1 MSRMYIAQGK
11 HSVIFCSESTQIGS
25 PMTTRSNS
33 DLPDAD
39 ALALRRRA
47 VAAQLHHL
55 RTHAH
60 PRLTQHAAAAYI
72 GLSASTGYRSI
83 GQWES
88 GEVTPSSTWQA
99 PLRRYLWCALG
110 LHAHPAAFDAL
121 WEEIAI
127 AWEWP
132 PLTELDRQELH
143 SLGCTDAG
151 AVAETASAAPEV
163 VIVAESVEAAPTA
176 HADVAVAPA
185 PRTRSRRLAVAGV
198 LAGGLAVL
206 ILAAAAFMPDFI
218 VANPIFGNARP
229 PKPLASN
236 LGFEA
241 AQGLAPWAVVGDP
254 ACAQR
259 LTDTAT
265 AYSGAHF
272 LRIDT
277 TDAPCTS
284 LRYDLANPPAL
295 GATARVAVWARAAGP
310 STESVALVLWSGD
323 NTGDEPQLSAK
334 QSARFTVDDAAWR
347 CLEVALPIDAPEVDL
362 LRAEVYFDDAAPAR
376 IDLDAASL
384 QFDGQSACQGQTP
397 RLVNP
402 GFETGLRHLG
412 WSFLQDGRCDWEVVT
427 DATGSRAGRRYLRI
441 DRNTLEC
448 ASLYQDLP
456 TTPAPG
462 VTYRARIWVRAAGD
476 APVQVTWALWA
487 LGAETTV
494 ARQKT
499 VATNAWRCIET
510 ALTAPLEEFDRLR
523 AELYFDTPAV
533 RYAVDDALIATGDR
547 PLCPPQ
553 SLLLNPDFEA
563 AQVAPWQE
571 LDRCLVAPDEGAAHS
586 GSGFVRAQKTAT
598 CGSLFQDVFD
608 AITPGDAAT
617 FSIWLRAAGTTPARG
632 QLALRAI
639 GADNELAEL
648 PFTLTDANW
657 TCLELSLEPQLTD
670 HVHWRPEVYFSSD
683 GALYDLDDAELVR
696 GTTGACPQTSYAVQR
711 LAWLPGTVAYPGSG
725 ISGVAELENLADAP
739 TVWPATLRY
748 WLAATRNGPPLF
760 AEASGAITIPP
771 LAAGASSGPLY
782 FDLALPP
789 ALEAGKSY
797 YLVLDTGATAT
808 TLQTGQRRRTLPI
821 TLEPCAADAFFC
833 DIPTGFWA
841 QTEAEAWYTAG
852 ITSGCR
858 SETQPYRDLPFCPQ
872 QTLSADTAAIFLL
885 RHLIDPAFRP
895 TQPYRGLYADVPE
908 SHRRSLWIEALHDEI
923 GFVARSNCPQVAGE
937 LRFCPQAPLLR
948 EDLLRILVAALEMAP
963 AKGSAS
969 HYVDLTDVPEL
980 EALATTAWQAGILP
994 DADPACSDLGVGPRF
1009 CPQEPARRI
1018 DGAVWMVRAFNRA
1031 PD

>member
-1 MSRMYIAQGK
+1 
-11 HSVIFCSESTQIGS
+11 
-25 PMTTRSNS
+25 MTTHAKSA
-33 DLPDAD
+33 LPDAND
-39 ALALRRRA
+39 LTLRRRA

-88 GEVTPSSTWQA
+88 GEVVPSSTWRA

-110 LHAHPAAFDAL
+110 LHARPAAFDAL

-132 PLTELDRQELH
+132 PLTELDWQELH
-143 SLGCTDAG
+143 SLGCTDA
-151 AVAETASAAPEV
+151 ATVVETVPAAPEA
-163 VIVAESVEAAPTA
+163 VIDAEGVEAAHTA
-176 HADVAVAPA
+176 IVMAPA
-185 PRTRSRRLAVAGV
+185 PQTRPRRLVAAGV
-198 LAGGLAVL
+198 LAGILAAI
-206 ILAAAAFMPDFI
+206 ILAAAALMPDFI
-218 VANPIFGNARP
+218 VANPLFGNGQP
-229 PKPLASN
+229 PAITHAN

-241 AQGLAPWAVVGDP
+241 APSLAPWAVVGDKG
-254 ACAQR
+254 CAQR
-259 LTDTAT
+259 ITDAT
-265 AYSGAHF
+265 SAYHGDHF

-277 TDAPCTS
+277 GAAACGA
-284 LRYDLANPPAL
+284 LRYDLPNPPAP
-295 GATARVAVWARAAGP
+295 GATARFAVWARAAGP
-310 STESVALVLWSGD
+310 STESVELVLWPGQQ
-323 NTGDEPQLSAK
+323 TRGAPVMGAK
-334 QSARFTVDDAAWR
+334 QAARFTVDDAAWR

-362 LRAEVYFDDAAPAR
+362 LRAEIYFDDAAPVR

-384 QFDGQSACQGQTP
+384 QFDGQSACQRQTP

-402 GFETGLRHLG
+402 NFETGLRHLG
-412 WSFLQDGRCDWEVVT
+412 WSFLQDGRCEWDVVT
-427 DATGSRAGRRYLRI
+427 DATGSHTGRRYLRI
-441 DRNTLEC
+441 DRNTPEC

-456 TTPAPG
+456 TAPAPG
-462 VTYRARIWVRAAGD
+462 VTYRASIWVRAAGSK
-476 APVQVTWALWA
+476 PVQATWALWA
-487 LGAETTV
+487 LGAETTS
-494 ARQKT
+494 ARQKV
-499 VATNAWRCIET
+499 VATEEWRCVET
-510 ALTAPLEEFDRLR
+510 TLTTPLDAFDRLR
-523 AELYFDTPAV
+523 AELYFDTQDV
-533 RYAVDDALIATGDR
+533 LYAVDNAQLAAGDR
-547 PLCPPQ
+547 LLCPPQ
-553 SLLLNPDFEA
+553 DLLLNPGFEA
-563 AQVAPWQE
+563 EQGAPWQE
-571 LDRCLVAPDEGAAHS
+571 LDRCLVTPDAGAAHS
-586 GSGFVRAQKTAT
+586 GAGFVRAQKTAE
-598 CGSLFQDVFD
+598 CGSLFQDAFD
-608 AITPGDAAT
+608 AIAPGDAAT
-617 FSIWLRAAGTTPARG
+617 FSIWLRAAGSTPARG

-648 PFTLTDANW
+648 PFTLTDTNW
-657 TCLELSLEPQLTD
+657 ACLEVSLETQLAD

-696 GTTGACPQTSYAVQR
+696 GATGACPQTSYAVQR

-760 AEASGAITIPP
+760 DEASGAITIPP
-771 LAAGASSGPLY
+771 LAAGVSSGPLY

-789 ALEAGKSY
+789 ALEAGKTY
-797 YLVLDTGATAT
+797 YLMLDTSATAT
-808 TLQTGQRRRTLPI
+808 TLPAGQRRRALPI
-821 TLEPCAADAFFC
+821 TLEPCAPGALFC

-841 QTEAEAWYTAG
+841 QTEAEAWYATG

-895 TQPYRGLYADVPE
+895 TQPYRGLYTDVPE

-948 EDLLRILVAALEMAP
+948 EDLLRILVTALEIAP
-963 AKGSAS
+963 AQGSAS
-969 HYVDLTDVPEL
+969 HYVDLAGASEL
-980 EALATTAWQAGILP
+980 EALTTAAWQAGILP
-994 DADPACSDLGVGPRF
+994 DADPACPDLGVGPRF

-1018 DGAVWMVRAFNRA
+1018 DGAVWMVRAFSRA